1 MIDLASTFRSTRVKM
16 TDSSYA
22 KSIEL
27 PTDQIFKHLKDAKRF
42 AIDIGK
48 DNLQG
53 GNFEC
58 GVSRLSKVLYGG
70 FGVSWYGG
78 GGWVSLI
85 FFQIC

>member
-1 MIDLASTFRSTRVKM
+1 M

-48 DNLQG
+48 DKPFNTQNHTVFWWNL
-53 GNFEC
+53 
-58 GVSRLSKVLYGG
+58 VV
-70 FGVSWYGG
+70 
-78 GGWVSLI
+78 
-85 FFQIC
+85 